1 MSKNEPPVLL
11 NQQIKILN
19 KHTYDKGCQVKH
31 YKELKQNLKS
41 KEIVFHVDFSKNCKN
56 QQQHEVHT
64 GYFIFR
70 IVRSM
75 LLA

>member
-1 MSKNEPPVLL
+1 MSRLYYWINKL
-11 NQQIKILN
+11 KFLN
-19 KHTYDKGCQVKH
+19 KHTYDKRCQVKH

-41 KEIVFHVDFSKNCKN
+41 MEITFHVDFSKNYKN

-70 IVRSM
+70 IVCSM